1 MYVKKCFKLM
11 KVGVQNIVVAIGD
24 EEEKFG
30 GILRL
35 NDTSAFL
42 WKQLEG
48 KSQDEDLVA
57 ALMNEYGIEQD
68 VAQKSVDAFLSLL
81 RNEGVLAEN

>member
-30 GILRL
+30 GIIRL

>member
-11 KVGVQNIVVAIGD
+11 KVGVQNIVVATGD
-24 EEEKFG
+24 EEKKFG

-48 KSQDEDLVA
+48 KSQEEDLVA
-57 ALMNEYGIEQD
+57 TLMNEYGIEED
-68 VAQKSVDAFLSLL
+68 VAQRSVEAFLSSL
-81 RNEGVLAEN
+81 RNEGVLVEN

>member
-1 MYVKKCFKLM
+1 MYIKKCFKLM
-11 KVGVQNIVVAIGD
+11 KVGVQNIVVATGD

-42 WKQLEG
+42 WG
-48 KSQDEDLVA
+48 KLDGKCQEEDLVA
-57 ALMNEYGIEQD
+57 ALMNEYGIEQE
-68 VAQKSVDAFLSLL
+68 VAQRSVDAFLSSL